1 MTDKNLVALPG
12 MKLVLDSL
20 QSNAINFEV
29 YSNVHVEP
37 TDQRFTHFF
46 CLGFFVVFI
55 PFLFIALSLLVGIL
69 ACEECHTSILKTF
82 CQTSTFGNAHLMHI
96 HLL

>member
-46 CLGFFVVFI
+46 CLGFFAAFI
-55 PFLFIALSLLVGIL
+55 PFLFSARSLLVGIWPVKNI
-69 ACEECHTSILKTF
+69 APAFTKNFE
-82 CQTSTFGNAHLMHI
+82 NAGVI
-96 HLL
+96 FFTAFP